1 MFFRKWKSF
10 VIKVIW
16 LVVIV
21 GHRRQW
27 VQELVLRGRGS
38 GGLSGVLVEKQ
49 GLSLK
54 QWGKIYQCCVRS
66 VLLYS
71 FNPLLVFGENIGCRC
86 SNECNSSYYWLS
98 TWLITWKYNAVNKS
112 WLVAAFLVLRL
123 LNTCWVEKVIN
134 RIVLIW
140 TIKFNFKQL
149 QQWSLKFCINWKV
162 VGFLEFH
169 IFPG

>member
-1 MFFRKWKSF
+1 MLCLCFRTCLGHNCSVEEKLEFKRSKMFFRKWKSF

-112 WLVAAFLVLRL
+112 WLVAAKMTKT
-123 LNTCWVEKVIN
+123 N
-134 RIVLIW
+134 
-140 TIKFNFKQL
+140 L
-149 QQWSLKFCINWKV
+149 QCFCFYV
-162 VGFLEFH
+162 Y
-169 IFPG
+169 